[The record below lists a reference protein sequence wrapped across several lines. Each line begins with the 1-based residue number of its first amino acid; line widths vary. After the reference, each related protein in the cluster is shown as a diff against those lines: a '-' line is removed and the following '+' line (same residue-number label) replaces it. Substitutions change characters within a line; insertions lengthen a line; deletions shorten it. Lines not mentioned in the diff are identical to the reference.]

1 MSKLFISPFLPYRPH
16 SLISTVIK
24 TSILRR
30 LTPSRCTSFD
40 LNRDFATSTDEDVRS
55 TNPRLKSHEA
65 DLKAYKNLKPGIMT
79 RCRLSDYYDDH
90 LSSDMLYMTYQ
101 LPAGYAMD
109 GSTPHTSHGRAITQH
124 PDPLSQLPQWDP
136 NDPYTRNRPPRP
148 PKGGTCATPRRPAAD
163 TSPDHAI
170 HLQKISID
178 IHVPESIHTKK
189 ELLGA
194 IYLLQLI
201 TGQPDRTGLSADGL
215 ACIPS
220 NHGIQLSKTK
230 DASTTFRV
238 RRGMT
243 CGVHVDL
250 RGPEMFNFM
259 DVLVTFVLPRLKD
272 YNGFKL
278 PPHDVHQR
286 YTSMVSGTVQLG
298 LPSSGMGLW
307 PGIEESL
314 ENWPRRYGMNIHF
327 VTNATGPGAS
337 DKASVE
343 HLPSP
348 RDQFFFF
355 FFLSTMILPPLS
367 LIQIQHIG
375 PDFFFFPPFFFF
387 FFLGCVCVGVLDE
400 R

>member
-1 MSKLFISPFLPYRPH
+1 MASSICKFWSKPSTFKSHR
-16 SLISTVIK
+16 IST
-24 TSILRR
+24 SIIDSAL
-30 LTPSRCTSFD
+30 LSNPSSRHNPIIPYTKS
-40 LNRDFATSTDEDVRS
+40 FATVVTKEENQATKPISLDGNHRKLAKIV
-55 TNPRLKSHEA
+55 
-65 DLKAYKNLKPGIMT
+65 KPGMMA
-79 RCRLSDYYDDH
+79 RCRLSEYYDHH

-109 GSTPHTSHGRAITQH
+109 GSTPHHSNGRGITDH
-124 PDPLSQLPQWDP
+124 PNPLSKLPQWDP
-136 NDPYTRNRPPRP
+136 TDPYTRNRPARP
-148 PKGGTCATPRRPAAD
+148 PKGGTCAIPKKPAPD
-163 TSPDHAI
+163 SSPDHSI
-170 HLQKISID
+170 RLQKISID

-194 IYLLQLI
+194 IYLLQII
-201 TGQPDRTGLSADGL
+201 TGQPDRTGLTSEAASVL
-215 ACIPS
+215 PS
-220 NHGIQLSKTK
+220 NEGIHLSKTK

-250 RGPEMFNFM
+250 KGPEMFNFI

-314 ENWPRRYGMNIHF
+314 ENWPRKYGMNVHF

-337 DKASVE
+337 DKARALMSGF
-343 HLPSP
+343 
-348 RDQFFFF
+348 R
-355 FFLSTMILPPLS
+355 I
-367 LIQIQHIG
+367 
-375 PDFFFFPPFFFF
+375 PFVRPADAK
-387 FFLGCVCVGVLDE
+387 LKS
-400 R
+400 